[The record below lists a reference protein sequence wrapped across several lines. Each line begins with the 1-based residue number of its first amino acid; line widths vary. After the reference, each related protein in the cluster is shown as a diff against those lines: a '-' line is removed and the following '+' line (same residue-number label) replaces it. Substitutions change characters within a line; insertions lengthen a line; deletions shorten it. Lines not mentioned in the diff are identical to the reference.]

1 MSGAEVVQLFALIST
16 YWPNFHVPKGPEA
29 AVAFREAWLRL
40 LGDLDNA
47 AVVAAVDSL
56 AAEARDF
63 PPPPGVIR
71 NRAVQLQVGPGGPGM
86 DEAWAEVQAE
96 IARVGWTGALDPARK
111 PLFSHPSITA
121 AIEAM
126 GWQTLCE
133 SENPMADRAHFLK
146 LYGTATERVTRDAVM
161 PASVR
166 ELLEGAGPKALPA

>member
-1 MSGAEVVQLFALIST
+1 MTGPEVVQLFALIST
-16 YWPNFHVPKGPEA
+16 YWPNFHVPKAPEA
-29 AVAFREAWLRL
+29 AVAFRDAWLRL
-40 LGDLDNA
+40 LSDLDNA

-71 NRAVQLQVGPGGPGM
+71 HRAVQLQAGAGGPGV

-96 IARVGWTGALDPARK
+96 IGRVGWTVALDPDRK

-121 AIEAM
+121 TVEAM
-126 GWQTLCE
+126 GWKTLCE
-133 SENPMADRAHFLK
+133 SENPMADRAHFIK
-146 LYGTATERVTRDAVM
+146 LYGSATERATRDAVM

-166 ELLEGAGPKALPA
+166 ELLDGAGPKALPA

>member
-1 MSGAEVVQLFALIST
+1 MTGPEVVQLFALIST
-16 YWPNFHVPKGPEA
+16 YWPNFHVPNRAEA
-29 AVAFREAWLRL
+29 AQAFREAWLRL

-71 NRAVQLQVGPGGPGM
+71 NRAVQLQAGPGVPGV

-96 IARVGWTGALDPARK
+96 IGRVGWTVALDPSRR
-111 PLFSHPSITA
+111 PQFSHPSITA
-121 AIEAM
+121 AVEAM

-133 SENPMADRAHFLK
+133 SENPMADRAHFIK
-146 LYGTATERVTRDAVM
+146 LYGSATQRATRDAVM

-166 ELLEGAGPKALPA
+166 ELLEGGPKRLGAA